1 MSVMFPNKL
10 LTRQSKE
17 IRNQSDI
24 NIGTAIAAILFN
36 DVFFNFLKDVDFT
49 FFQMSGGRGV
59 GGGGHTFGPL
69 KRILIKYSIV
79 CSKSLVQVS

>member
-36 DVFFNFLKDVDFT
+36 DFFLNFLKDVDFT

>member
-59 GGGGHTFGPL
+59 GGAGAYLWSF
-69 KRILIKYSIV
+69 KANIN
-79 CSKSLVQVS
+79 

>member
-49 FFQMSGGRGV
+49 FFQMSGGMGV
-59 GGGGHTFGPL
+59 GGGGGQTAGPL
-69 KRILIKYSIV
+69 KRILK
-79 CSKSLVQVS
+79 KFP

>member
-36 DVFFNFLKDVDFT
+36 DVFFNFLKDIDFT
-49 FFQMSGGRGV
+49 FFQMSGGMGV
-59 GGGGHTFGPL
+59 GGGGGGAYLWSF
-69 KRILIKYSIV
+69 KANMN
-79 CSKSLVQVS
+79 

>member
-36 DVFFNFLKDVDFT
+36 DFFKNFLKDVDFT
-49 FFQMSGGRGV
+49 LFQMSGGRGV
-59 GGGGHTFGPL
+59 WGGHTFGPL

>member
-10 LTRQSKE
+10 LARQSKE

-36 DVFFNFLKDVDFT
+36 DFFKNFLKDVDFT
-49 FFQMSGGRGV
+49 FFQVSGGR
-59 GGGGHTFGPL
+59 GHTFGPL

-79 CSKSLVQVS
+79 CSKSLVQVP

>member
-36 DVFFNFLKDVDFT
+36 DFFLNFLKDVDFT
-49 FFQMSGGRGV
+49 FFQVSGGI
-59 GGGGHTFGPL
+59 
-69 KRILIKYSIV
+69 KRILITYSIV
-79 CSKSLVQVS
+79 CSKSLVQVP

>member
-49 FFQMSGGRGV
+49 FFQMSGGMGV
-59 GGGGHTFGPL
+59 GGHTSGPL
-69 KRILIKYSIV
+69 KRILITYSIV
-79 CSKSLVQVS
+79 CSKSLVQVP